1 MNENLTAAIVT
12 SAVTGTLT
20 IAGWAVA
27 YFIALKQYTAT
38 KRQEARVTYLLEV
51 WRKLEASAERKEVRT
66 NQEIDAYNRSL
77 ETAIADI
84 QLFGTKEQISL
95 ANKFI
100 DEMITTGL
108 GNTTPLVT
116 LLREDLRKELRLDP
130 PSEGYR
136 TFRMYRKNR
145 LLVGDSPHSQNP
157 ATPSSRPK
165 KSR

>member
-27 YFIALKQYTAT
+27 YLIALKQYTAT
-38 KRQEARVTYLLEV
+38 KRKEARVTYLLEA
-51 WRKLEASAERKEVRT
+51 WRKLEASADRKEKRT
-66 NQEIDAYNRSL
+66 NQESDAYNRSL

-95 ANKFI
+95 ADEFI
-100 DEMITTGL
+100 DAMIATGEAD
-108 GNTTPLVT
+108 TIPLIT
-116 LLREDLRKELRLDP
+116 LLRQDLRKELKLDP
-130 PSEGYR
+130 PSDGYR
-136 TFRMYRKNR
+136 VFRLHRSNR
-145 LLVGDSPHSQNP
+145 LPVGDPLLSRNP
-157 ATPSSRPK
+157 ATPSSQSK